1 MRKMK
6 RISMAVLLLAL
17 SMGMGRASATELAA
31 TEPEGVFEAV
41 SSDPLDR
48 ELAQLLRRAGFT
60 GRIQSTLEKRL
71 GRPVDTDL
79 AGLGRL
85 LFFDSFLALH
95 GDNSCAGCHAPQNGF
110 GDTQSIAIGVGNN
123 GVVGKSRTG
132 PRNQRR
138 SPMLINTAFLPK
150 LMLNGR
156 FAAVSGD
163 PFDNSEGF
171 RFPAPEGRE
180 AFGPGDRRIPHLL
193 TAQGHI
199 PPTEL
204 PEMAGFT
211 GTRGTLDPLFDA
223 LDEGQGASVPS
234 PDDSG
239 SRNAPIREAVLA
251 RLNASSAYRERFG
264 ALYPRVARGGEI
276 TFPMVGQAL
285 AEFQIS
291 LTFADAPIDRFARGQ
306 RSAMSPEAKRGAVL
320 FFGRAGCVSCHTVA
334 GSSNEMFS
342 DFEGHVVGVPQIAPA
357 FGAGKGNVLFDG
369 PERNEDFGLEQV
381 TGDPLDRYK
390 FRTSPLRNVALQ
402 PAFFHNGAFT
412 RLEDAVRHHLDAL
425 RSARAYSPEA
435 AGLAPDL
442 RQTGPVEPVLKRL
455 SPRLATPLR
464 LGEEEIADLV
474 AFLRDGLL
482 DARARPDS
490 LCRLVPASL
499 PSGEAL
505 PRFEGCPRE

>member
-1 MRKMK
+1 MREIKLM
-6 RISMAVLLLAL
+6 SLAVLLLAL
-17 SMGMGRASATELAA
+17 PFGMGRAWGEELEAA
-31 TEPEGVFEAV
+31 EPEGAFEAA

-79 AGLGRL
+79 ADLGRS

-110 GDTQSIAIGVGNN
+110 GDTQSIAIGVDNN

-163 PFDNSEGF
+163 PFNNSEGF

-180 AFGPGDRRIPHLL
+180 AFAPGDRRIPHLL
-193 TAQGHI
+193 AAQGHI

-223 LDEGQGASVPS
+223 LDDGQGTAVPAA
-234 PDDSG
+234 DDSG
-239 SRNAPIREAVLA
+239 SRNAPIRKAVLA
-251 RLNASSAYRERFG
+251 RLNASPAYRERFA
-264 ALYPRVARGGEI
+264 ALYPRVARGGAI
-276 TFPMVGQAL
+276 TFPMVGQAF

-291 LTFADAPIDRFARGQ
+291 LTFADAPLDRFARGQ
-306 RSAMSPEAKRGAVL
+306 RSAMSAEQKRGAVL

-342 DFEGHVVGVPQIAPA
+342 DFENHVVGVPQIAPA
-357 FGAGKGNVLFDG
+357 FGPGKGNVLFDG

-425 RSARAYSPEA
+425 RSARTYSPEA
-435 AGLAPDL
+435 AGLAQDL
-442 RQTGPVEPVLKRL
+442 LHSGPVEPVLKRL
-455 SPRLATPLR
+455 SPRLATPVR
-464 LGEEEIADLV
+464 LSEEEIADLV
-474 AFLRDGLL
+474 AFVRDGLL
-482 DARARPDS
+482 DARARPAN

-505 PRFEGCPRE
+505 PRFEGCPPG